1 MTRTVAATPRHAGS
15 RIAKLYRIVGVFSP
29 ILLGLV
35 LIAIFAPPI
44 APNDPNSQSLMGRL
58 KAPGTEARG
67 YRRRWRCRAWS
78 AQPLARRRDICAAG
92 PRR

>member
-1 MTRTVAATPRHAGS
+1 MTLAATPHHVGS

-35 LIAIFAPPI
+35 LIAIIAPPI
-44 APNDPNSQSLMGRL
+44 APNDPNSQNLIGRL
-58 KAPGTEARG
+58 KAPGTDARG
-67 YRRRWRCRAWS
+67 YRCRWCCREWS
-78 AQPLARRRDICAAG
+78 ARPLAWRRDICAAG